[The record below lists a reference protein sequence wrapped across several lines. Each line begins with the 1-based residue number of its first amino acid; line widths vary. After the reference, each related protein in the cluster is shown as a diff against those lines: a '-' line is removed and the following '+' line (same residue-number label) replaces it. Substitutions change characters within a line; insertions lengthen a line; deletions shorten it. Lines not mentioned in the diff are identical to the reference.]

1 MHIKYK
7 SDNIHLKNIKKIIV
21 FCTIT
26 CLHTNHIVTFLLYAV
41 FAAFGIKHRLLMTC
55 FHANHHLP
63 LNKKGK
69 VNREGIEDAITVGM
83 YSKQVPALDQEDV
96 DWICMLIN
104 DLVSDYKRNPSEY
117 RQS

>member
-1 MHIKYK
+1 MKLCDETHTKMIMHIRQE
-7 SDNIHLKNIKKIIV
+7 
-21 FCTIT
+21 
-26 CLHTNHIVTFLLYAV
+26 
-41 FAAFGIKHRLLMTC
+41 G
-55 FHANHHLP
+55 HHLP